1 MTESVPTDPVLI
13 EVVDGVAIVSF
24 NRPERHNA
32 INNEMSRMWRDAMMW
47 AIESADVRCILIRG
61 EGPSFSSGR
70 DTAELGRRSS
80 GQTDHSFVKKA
91 QDLRIA
97 TLEAAKPIVA
107 AVHGHTI
114 GGACEIA
121 LSADI
126 RIAADDL
133 RMATPEVRY
142 GLVAD
147 TGATQLITMLAGPAR
162 AKWMLMSGERI
173 DATTALDWGLVD
185 WVVDPDDLRG
195 VAMEKCR
202 LLAAAPSHAVRTA
215 KSLVD
220 GVWLDTVRRG
230 MRAEL
235 EAQTALFA
243 GDEYRELKA
252 RRAAKAD
259 DT

>member
-1 MTESVPTDPVLI
+1 
-13 EVVDGVAIVSF
+13 
-24 NRPERHNA
+24 
-32 INNEMSRMWRDAMMW
+32 MWHDAMMW

-80 GQTDHSFVKKA
+80 GQTDHGFVKKA
-91 QDLRIA
+91 QELRIA
-97 TLEAAKPIVA
+97 TLEAAKPVVA
-107 AVHGHTI
+107 AVQGHAI

-133 RMATPEVRY
+133 RMAMPEVHY

-173 DATTALDWGLVD
+173 DAATALDWGLVD
-185 WVVDPDDLRG
+185 WVVDPDDLHDI
-195 VAMEKCR
+195 AMEKCR

-215 KSLVD
+215 KTLVD

>member
-1 MTESVPTDPVLI
+1 MTVPTVRRDLVN
-13 EVVDGVAIVSF
+13 GVAIVSF
-24 NRPERHNA
+24 NRPGRHNA
-32 INNEMSRMWRDAMMW
+32 INNEMSRAWRDAMVW
-47 AIESADVRCILIRG
+47 AIDSDEVRCILLCG

-70 DTAELGRRSS
+70 DTTELGRRSS
-80 GQTDHSFVKKA
+80 GQSDHSFVKSA

-107 AVHGHTI
+107 AVQGHTI
-114 GGACEIA
+114 GGALEIA

-126 RIAADDL
+126 RVAASDL
-133 RMATPEVRY
+133 RMATPEVRF

-173 DATTALDWGLVD
+173 DAATALDWGLVD
-185 WVVDPDDLRG
+185 WVVDPADLRS

-202 LLAAAPSHAVRTA
+202 LLAAGPPDAVRTA
-215 KSLVD
+215 KTLVD
-220 GVWLDTVRRG
+220 RVWLDTVRKG
-230 MRAEL
+230 MAAEL
-235 EAQTALFA
+235 DAQTALFA

-252 RRAAKAD
+252 RRAAGAEE
-259 DT
+259 T

>member
-1 MTESVPTDPVLI
+1 MTVRRDL
-13 EVVDGVAIVSF
+13 VDGVAVVSF
-24 NRPERHNA
+24 DRPARHNA
-32 INNEMSRMWRDAMMW
+32 INDEMSRAWRDALLW
-47 AIESADVRCILIRG
+47 AIESDDVRCILLCG

-70 DTAELGRRSS
+70 DTAELGRRSA
-80 GQTDHSFVKKA
+80 GQSDHGFVEKA
-91 QDLRIA
+91 QALRIA

-107 AVHGHTI
+107 AVQGHTI

-126 RIAADDL
+126 RLAADDL

-162 AKWMLMSGERI
+162 AKWMLMSGEPI
-173 DATTALDWGLVD
+173 DAATALAWGLVD
-185 WVVDPDDLRG
+185 WVVDPADLRS
-195 VAMEKCR
+195 VAMDRCR
-202 LLAAAPSHAVRTA
+202 LLAAAPPDASRTA

-220 GVWLDTVRRG
+220 GVWRDTVRRG

-243 GDEYRELKA
+243 GAEYQELKA
-252 RRAAKAD
+252 ARAAKAGD
-259 DT
+259 P

>member
-1 MTESVPTDPVLI
+1 MTEAVPADPVLT
-13 EVVDGVAIVSF
+13 ELVDGVAIVSF

-32 INNEMSRMWRDAMMW
+32 ISNEVSRFWRDAMVW
-47 AIESADVRCILIRG
+47 AIGSEEVRCILICG

-70 DTAELGRRSS
+70 DTTELGTRSS
-80 GQTDHSFVKKA
+80 GQTDHGFVKSA

-97 TLEAAKPIVA
+97 TLEAAKPVVA
-107 AVHGHTI
+107 AVQGYAI

-126 RIAADDL
+126 RVAADDL
-133 RMATPEVRY
+133 QMGMPEVRF

-173 DATTALDWGLVD
+173 DAATALDWGLVD
-185 WVVDPDDLRG
+185 WVVDAVELRD

-202 LLAAAPSHAVRTA
+202 LLAAAPPDAVRAA
-215 KSLVD
+215 KTLVD

-243 GDEYRELKA
+243 GDEYQELKA
-252 RRAAKAD
+252 RRAAKAAE
-259 DT
+259 T